1 MLTSTEKLAGLIIS
15 RLEKERFG
23 HEPDALYEPIR
34 YILSIGGKRMRP
46 LLTLIGY
53 SLFKDD
59 VEKALEPALAV
70 EIFHNFTLMH
80 DDIMDQAPLRR
91 GFPTVH
97 EKWNQH
103 TAILSGDV
111 MVVKAYEKLL
121 TIEDANLLR
130 TAIEKFNKCAVEVC
144 EGQQKDMMFEE
155 RDAVTEEEYLDMIRQ
170 KTAVLLGFSLEL
182 GALLANADEKDLNH
196 IRLFGESLGIGFQLK
211 DDLLD
216 VYGDAKKF
224 GKQPGGDILANKK
237 TYLLIKALEL
247 SSVKENKKLK
257 QWLTKIDFDPDEKLE
272 AVKECYDR
280 AGIINVTNEKI
291 SKCYNEALRHL
302 NAINASLHRKS
313 QLKQLALKLVE
324 REK

>member
-1 MLTSTEKLAGLIIS
+1 MLTSTKKLAGLISS
-15 RLEKERFG
+15 RLDNERFG
-23 HEPDALYEPIR
+23 REPDELYEPIR

-46 LLTLIGY
+46 MLTLLGY

-59 VEKALEPALAV
+59 IEKAIEPALAV
-70 EIFHNFTLMH
+70 ELFHNFTLMH

-111 MVVKAYEKLL
+111 MMLKAYEKLL
-121 TIEDANLLR
+121 KTETDLLR
-130 TAIEKFNKCAVEVC
+130 PVLEKFNKCAVEVC
-144 EGQQKDMMFEE
+144 EGQQKDMLFEE
-155 RDAVTEEEYLDMIRQ
+155 REHVTEEEYLGMIRQ

-182 GALLANADEKDLNH
+182 GALLAKADDKDLHH

-216 VYGDAKKF
+216 VYGDAEKF

-247 SSVKENKKLK
+247 STAKENEKLN
-257 QWLTKIDFDPDEKLE
+257 QWLIKADYDPEEKLE
-272 AVKECYDR
+272 AVKESYDK
-280 AGIINVTNEKI
+280 AGIVKITDEKI
-291 SKCYNEALRHL
+291 TRYYNKALGHL
-302 NAINASLHRKS
+302 NAIKAPLYKKS
-313 QLKQLALKLVE
+313 QLKQLALRLIE

>member
-1 MLTSTEKLAGLIIS
+1 MLISTKKLATLINS
-15 RLEKERFG
+15 RLESEKFG
-23 HEPDALYEPIR
+23 REPDELYEPIR

-46 LLTLIGY
+46 MLTLLAY
-53 SLFKDD
+53 NLFKDD
-59 VEKALEPALAV
+59 IEKAIEPALAV
-70 EIFHNFTLMH
+70 ELFHNFTLMH

-111 MVVKAYEKLL
+111 LVVKAYEKLL
-121 TIEDANLLR
+121 KTDTDLLR
-130 TAIEKFNKCAVEVC
+130 PVLEKFNQCAVEVC
-144 EGQQKDMMFEE
+144 EGQQKDMLFEE
-155 RDAVTEEEYLDMIRQ
+155 QDNVTEEEYLDMIRQ

-182 GALLANADEKDLNH
+182 GAILANADGTDQHH

-216 VYGDAKKF
+216 VYGDADKF

-247 SSVKENKKLK
+247 STAKENENLKK
-257 QWLTKIDFDPDEKLE
+257 WLIKADYNPAEKLD
-272 AVKECYDR
+272 AVRGSYDK
-280 AGIINVTNEKI
+280 AGIVKVTNEKI
-291 SKCYNEALRHL
+291 ANYYKNALRHL
-302 NAINASLHRKS
+302 HAIKAPLHRKS
-313 QLKQLALKLVE
+313 LLKQLAVRLVE